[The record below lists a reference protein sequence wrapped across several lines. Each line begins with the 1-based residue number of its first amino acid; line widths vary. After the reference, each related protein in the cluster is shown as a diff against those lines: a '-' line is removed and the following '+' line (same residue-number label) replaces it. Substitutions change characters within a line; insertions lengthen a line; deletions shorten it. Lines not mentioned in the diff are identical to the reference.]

1 MGKSG
6 SVSCRVTVPFSW
18 VWCTESFVC
27 TFQESISSVLCKFCW
42 LFGGVNGNL
51 LQEGL
56 CHTQVHCAGS
66 SCPCSSPLLTCT
78 TTGDSQTQF
87 WLSLCGISGF
97 WYAQGLLEP
106 SECLWKVW
114 GLILK
119 VISPLLASC
128 WDFSFAL
135 GCGVYFFGGIQHSPV
150 DGCSAVSCNSGVLTG
165 EDEHMSFYSAIL
177 KINVRSELN

>member
-1 MGKSG
+1 M
-6 SVSCRVTVPFSW
+6 VSPAVHK
-18 VWCTESFVC
+18 
-27 TFQESISSVLCKFCW
+27 VLF
-42 LFGGVNGNL
+42 
-51 LQEGL
+51 
-56 CHTQVHCAGS
+56 
-66 SCPCSSPLLTCT
+66 
-78 TTGDSQTQF
+78 
-87 WLSLCGISGF
+87 
-97 WYAQGLLEP
+97 EP

-150 DGCSAVSCNSGVLTG
+150 DGCSAVSCNSGVHTG

>member
-51 LQEGL
+51 LQEK
-56 CHTQVHCAGS
+56 VHCAGS

-114 GLILK
+114 GLILNGFCPSYHLSGA
-119 VISPLLASC
+119 SP
-128 WDFSFAL
+128 FAL
-135 GCGVYFFGGIQHSPV
+135 GRGVFPQS
-150 DGCSAVSCNSGVLTG
+150 CS
-165 EDEHMSFYSAIL
+165 SATQPL
-177 KINVRSELN
+177 L